1 MFISVFFA
9 FSYIFAP
16 LQIYGNMDIRKNFK
30 EITRRKGLKLYEV
43 AELAGMRPADLSNM
57 LNKDIRSSTAK
68 KIAIALGVSVDE
80 LLKEDENPQTEEGTT
95 DIESSAPAETEE
107 GTTDIETN
115 IKILSAKKGL
125 KLYEVARL
133 AGFSNS
139 GNMFISL
146 RRDMRLS
153 TAQKIASALSVK
165 IDELINPTDEPRT
178 KTEPAKNAVFC
189 PVCGASLRLSSSDM
203 ETK

>member
-1 MFISVFFA
+1 MT
-9 FSYIFAP
+9 
-16 LQIYGNMDIRKNFK
+16 LEQQIKAATAN
-30 EITRRKGLKLYEV
+30 KGLKLYEV
-43 AELAGMRPADLSNM
+43 ASACGMSQGSFSQAIKKDVRLSTLLRIADALNM
-57 LNKDIRSSTAK
+57 S
-68 KIAIALGVSVDE
+68 VSD
-80 LLKEDENPQTEEGTT
+80 LLRGMDEEGTT
-95 DIESSAPAETEE
+95 DIESNAPAETEE

-153 TAQKIASALSVK
+153 TALKIASALGVK
-165 IDELINPTDEPRT
+165 IDELIKPANELQT

-189 PVCGASLRLSSSDM
+189 PVCGASLRLSSPDT
-203 ETK
+203 ETE